1 MPHLILFS
9 FLIFAVWLIRQDTK
23 RREGISSALW
33 IPTLWVGI
41 IASRPVSAWTGIGG
55 SGDTLDGSPVD
66 RAFYLSLILAALLVL
81 SRRAVDWG
89 WLIARNWP
97 LVIFY
102 GFLLVSVLWAN
113 SPFSSFKRWFKE
125 SGNILMVLVILT
137 DPRPLQAF
145 RAVFVRCAY
154 LLIPLSLIFIRYFPE
169 LGRRYNQ
176 HSGAMEA
183 VGVTFQKNSLGTMI
197 LACGLILLWDW
208 MQRLEAGDRVRNSV
222 EKYAPPVV
230 LGIAVYLLFLCDS
243 KTSILSLAMGSLII
257 VSIRFST
264 LRQKVSDFGLYALV
278 AVGLFF
284 VADRQFGISEAIIRS
299 LGRDMTFTG
308 RTEVW
313 AELMKVGTDPLLGTG
328 FMSFWDDQSFQAK
341 LPYWVAFSAHN
352 GYIEVYLAGGWVGV
366 GALSLML
373 LGVIGRINRALADGS
388 DYSAV
393 RFAILVMALIANFA
407 ESNFACMTPLGLLFI
422 LAAIGQARPVS
433 TLVSDYRYG
442 FAHSAEPGAT
452 PENATTSGRLHHAS

>member
-55 SGDTLDGSPVD
+55 SGDTLDGSPAD
-66 RAFYLSLILAALLVL
+66 RAYYLTLILAALFVL
-81 SRRAVDWG
+81 SRRAVNWG

-97 LVIFY
+97 LVVFY

-154 LLIPLSLIFIRYFPE
+154 LLIPLSLIFIRYFPDI
-169 LGRRYNQ
+169 GRRYNI

-197 LACGLILLWDW
+197 LVCGLILLWDW
-208 MQRLEAGDRVRNSV
+208 LQRLDAGERIRNKA
-222 EKYAPPVV
+222 EKYAPPII

-243 KTSILSLAMGSLII
+243 KTSILSLAMGSLIV
-257 VSIRFST
+257 VSIRFSV
-264 LRQKVSDFGLYALV
+264 LRQKVSDLGLYALIAAGV
-278 AVGLFF
+278 FF

-328 FMSFWDDQSFQAK
+328 FMSFWDDERFQSK

-373 LGVIGRINRALADGS
+373 LGVIGRINRALSDGS

-422 LAAIGQARPVS
+422 LAAIGQARPEAMPAFEYQPGLNS
-433 TLVSDYRYG
+433 
-442 FAHSAEPGAT
+442 AAEPA
-452 PENATTSGRLHHAS
+452 HAPGSEAPADRRPQMS

>member
-9 FLIFAVWLIRQDTK
+9 FLLFAFWLIRQDTK
-23 RREGISSALW
+23 LREGISPALW
-33 IPTLWVGI
+33 IPTLWMGI

-66 RAFYLSLILAALLVL
+66 RAFYLVLILAALVVL
-81 SRRAVDWG
+81 SRRGVNWG
-89 WLIARNWP
+89 WLISQNLP
-97 LVIFY
+97 LLIFY
-102 GFLLVSVLWAN
+102 GFLLISVLWAN
-113 SPFSSFKRWFKE
+113 SPYSSFKRWFKE
-125 SGNILMVLVILT
+125 SGNILMALVILT

-154 LLIPLSLIFIRYFPE
+154 LLIPLSLIFIRYFPD

-183 VGVTFQKNSLGTMI
+183 VGVTFQKNSLGTLI

-208 MQRLEAGDRVRNSV
+208 LQRMGDTSRQRGTA
-222 EKYAPPVV
+222 ERFAPPII
-230 LGIAVYLLFLCDS
+230 LGIAGYLIFLCDS
-243 KTSILSLAMGSLII
+243 KTSILSLAIGSLILL
-257 VSIRFST
+257 SIRFSA
-264 LRQKVSDFGLYALV
+264 LRQKVSDFGVYALLAAV
-278 AVGLFF
+278 AF
-284 VADRQFGISEAIIRS
+284 VIADREFGISETIIRA

-313 AELMKVGTDPLLGTG
+313 AELLKVRTDPMLGTG
-328 FMSFWDDQSFQAK
+328 FMSFWDDQRFQSR

-352 GYIEVYLAGGWVGV
+352 GYLEVYLAGGWVGV
-366 GALSLML
+366 GALSVMI
-373 LGVIGRINRALADGS
+373 LGAIARINRALADGS

-407 ESNFACMTPLGLLFI
+407 ESNFACMTPLGFLFI
-422 LAAIGQARPVS
+422 LAAIGYARPQPMGAY
-433 TLVSDYRYG
+433 D
-442 FAHSAEPGAT
+442 FAREV
-452 PENATTSGRLHHAS
+452 HASPREAEEAQTASRLPHPS

>member
-1 MPHLILFS
+1 MSHLILLG
-9 FLIFAVWLIRQDTK
+9 FLAFAFWLIRQDTK
-23 RREGISSALW
+23 RREGISPALW

-41 IASRPVSAWTGIGG
+41 IASRPVSAWTGISG
-55 SGDTLDGSPVD
+55 SGDTLDGSPMD
-66 RAFYLSLILAALLVL
+66 RAFYLTLILLSLIVL
-81 SRRAVDWG
+81 SRRALDWG
-89 WLIARNWP
+89 WLIGRNWP
-97 LVIFY
+97 LIVFY

-125 SGNILMVLVILT
+125 SGNIIIALVILT
-137 DPRPLQAF
+137 DPRPLEAF

-154 LLIPLSLIFIRYFPE
+154 LLIPLSLILIRYFPE
-169 LGRRYNQ
+169 LGRRYSQ

-208 MQRLEAGDRVRNSV
+208 LQRLNAGDHWRNKY

-243 KTSILSLAMGSLII
+243 KTSMLAVALGSLIVI
-257 VSIRFST
+257 SIRFST
-264 LRQKVSDFGLYALV
+264 FRQKVSAFGLYTLIGS
-278 AVGLFF
+278 GLFF
-284 VADRQFGISEAIIRS
+284 FVDQQFGISEAIIRA

-313 AELMKVGTDPLLGTG
+313 NELLKVGTDPLLGTG
-328 FMSFWDDQSFQAK
+328 YMSFWDDSFYQSK
-341 LPYWVAFSAHN
+341 LPNWVAFSAHN
-352 GYIEVYLAGGWVGV
+352 GYLEIYLAGGYIGI
-366 GALSLML
+366 GALVLML

-393 RFAILVMALIANFA
+393 RFAILVMALLANFA
-407 ESNFACMTPLGLLFI
+407 ESNFACMTPLGMLFLI
-422 LAAIGQARPVS
+422 AAIGHGRPDAAGPSGYSAAYYTPTMEEPPPNPRPEAATS
-433 TLVSDYRYG
+433 TL
-442 FAHSAEPGAT
+442 
-452 PENATTSGRLHHAS
+452 